1 MDVEERDMGRPEELR
16 AEAQSVLALLEPL
29 GSLSPTGS
37 YVSGLMVRR
46 EVDVMLLGGPD
57 YTPADVLTLLGRAVE
72 IPGVTAFAYADER
85 GHRSPTGES
94 RDERF
99 HVTLTAGEW
108 EVDLSIWLNDDH
120 ANVTEWHRALA
131 DRLTDEERQAILAI
145 KSVWHERAEYPGS
158 FAVYTAVLEHGV
170 RTAVEF
176 GVWLRAGG

>member
-1 MDVEERDMGRPEELR
+1 MGRPEELQ
-16 AEAQSVLALLEPL
+16 AEARSVLALLEPL
-29 GSLSPTGS
+29 GPLSPTGS
-37 YVSGLMVRR
+37 FVSGLMVRR

-57 YTPADVLTLLGRAVE
+57 FTPADVLALLGKAVE

-85 GHRSPTGES
+85 ADRSPTGAQ

-99 HVTLTAGEW
+99 HVTLTVGEW
-108 EVDLSIWLNDDH
+108 EVDLSVWLNDDH
-120 ANVTEWHRALA
+120 ARVTEWHRELA
-131 DRLTDEERQAILAI
+131 GRLTEEERQAILAI

-158 FAVYTAVLEHGV
+158 FDVYTAVLEHGV